1 MTNNEILSLMVE
13 NATADNDSD
22 KALDNALRLMDYVK
36 NHPDDFTADYARDFI
51 SAYIYKSYIDM
62 MITICNFARYLAS
75 EREIIEDFN

>member
-36 NHPDDFTADYARDFI
+36 SQPDNFTADYARNFI
-51 SAYIYKSYIDM
+51 SAYINKDYVDM
-62 MITICNFARYLAS
+62 MTEISNFAKYLAS